1 MFALEKDANVEAF
14 LNEFHRSRVS
24 WENAK
29 TNILKHLA
37 KADIVPMYIKHFDN
51 KTLVKIL
58 GFVLSLPKNQRDKI
72 IFVLD

>member
-1 MFALEKDANVEAF
+1 MYTLESDADVEKF
-14 LNEFHRSRVS
+14 LSRFHRSPVS
-24 WENAK
+24 WEK
-29 TNILKHLA
+29 SKQKIIKHLN
-37 KADIVPMYIKHFDN
+37 KADIVPICIKYFDH